1 MSRVVACRAV
11 ALCEGLETSLI
22 FQAAS
27 MRFPDFARN
36 DNRHTRDFLESKTRR
51 RCIVAR
57 ETTLYMKKT
66 TIVFLTVCIAL
77 ASGCRWVGVRGNGH
91 IKTDDRTISAFTEI
105 DAGGAFVIE
114 WQSGP
119 PALRITT
126 DENLL
131 RYIASDVS
139 GETLRLR
146 THEQVRP
153 THDITVV
160 ISSPTRAG
168 ARIRGAV
175 KLTAKQLTGP
185 KFVFEAR
192 GASRVSLDGN
202 IDELLADMT
211 GASKLEASGLQ
222 TKIAEISTT
231 GAGDAEIAVADTLK
245 VAITGAGKVTYS
257 GNPTVEKHI
266 TGAGSVHRKE

>member
-1 MSRVVACRAV
+1 
-11 ALCEGLETSLI
+11 
-22 FQAAS
+22 
-27 MRFPDFARN
+27 
-36 DNRHTRDFLESKTRR
+36 
-51 RCIVAR
+51 
-57 ETTLYMKKT
+57 MKKI
-66 TIVFLTVCIAL
+66 TIVILTLCIAW
-77 ASGCRWVGVRGNGH
+77 AAGCRWVGVRGNGH
-91 IKTDDRTISAFTEI
+91 IKTEDRTVSAFTEI
-105 DAGGAFVIE
+105 DASGAFLIE

-131 RYIASDVS
+131 PYIESDVS
-139 GETLRLR
+139 GNTLRLH
-146 THEQVRP
+146 THEQIWP
-153 THDITVV
+153 THGIKVV
-160 ISSPTRAG
+160 ISSPTRTG

-185 KFVFEAR
+185 KFVFEAS

-211 GASKLEASGLQ
+211 GASKLEAGGLQ
-222 TKIAEISTT
+222 SRIVEISTT
-231 GAGDAEIAVADTLK
+231 GAGDAEVAVAEALK

-257 GNPTVEKHI
+257 GNPTIEKHI